1 MVGYPKR
8 RRMAAPGKK
17 VEGMRRRVRQWGVH
31 LGMPLALSLLL
42 GGSAFAYMA
51 SNGVN
56 LSSAGAGTGTVTGY
70 RISQIQYGLSA
81 VDNNPATLVTVSFVV
96 TPAPGGLPADQV
108 AVWFNND
115 PSRVASS
122 RLGTC
127 IKIAT
132 LGTATVWNCQLN
144 SGWAP
149 ALGPSAAAT
158 VLDVA
163 ASH

>member
-1 MVGYPKR
+1 
-8 RRMAAPGKK
+8 
-17 VEGMRRRVRQWGVH
+17 MRLWAFRFG
-31 LGMPLALSLLL
+31 LPLALSLAL
-42 GGSAFAYMA
+42 GGSALAYMA
-51 SNGVN
+51 SNGVDV
-56 LSSAGAGTGTVTGY
+56 SSAGAGAGAITGY
-70 RISQIQYGLSA
+70 QISQIQYGLSA
-81 VDNNPATLVTVSFVV
+81 VDNDPATLVTVSFVV

-127 IKIAT
+127 VKIAT
-132 LGTATVWNCQLN
+132 VGAETVWNCELN
-144 SGWAP
+144 SAWAP
-149 ALGPSAAAT
+149 SLGPSATAS